1 MMGME
6 LDSQLRIQTMLTIW
20 IPIMSLIMNEDTIP
34 TMTNEQVIIALYDIE
49 LGAQQQQQEEE
60 VYRWQS
66 MYQTYK
72 RPTETQYAY
81 LVSSSSLYRTH
92 YSITSDHIRV
102 CQWAYNFAKRWFD
115 CFLMVD
121 ILLIFPPFWKCMRF
135 NSWNDQN
142 QLTYNF

>member
-60 VYRWQS
+60 VYR
-66 MYQTYK
+66 
-72 RPTETQYAY
+72 
-81 LVSSSSLYRTH
+81 
-92 YSITSDHIRV
+92 
-102 CQWAYNFAKRWFD
+102 
-115 CFLMVD
+115 
-121 ILLIFPPFWKCMRF
+121 
-135 NSWNDQN
+135 
-142 QLTYNF
+142 